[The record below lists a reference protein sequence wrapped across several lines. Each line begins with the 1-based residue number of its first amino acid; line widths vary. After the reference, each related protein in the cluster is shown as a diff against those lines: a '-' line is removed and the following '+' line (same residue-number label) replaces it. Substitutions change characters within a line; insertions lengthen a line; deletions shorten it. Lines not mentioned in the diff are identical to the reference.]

1 MGFPASVSTL
11 LPSRKTLG
19 ITIRKPVDASRT
31 VLDLWD
37 SSGKTIRRV
46 VIPKGFRSTQQLLYK
61 ARTGEVDVTQ
71 WGYSSVG
78 NGEVVAF
85 DLLGFPVFRGN
96 YVKADINI
104 NTDSS
109 VLKYGFKNMKSNQ
122 HQEAATRIF
131 REAMKTEAQSS
142 EKTLDEYLLSK
153 GFNSTQI
160 KQIKA
165 GDEKISG
172 YTWHHHQETGRMQLV
187 EQKINTDY
195 GHNGGNSL
203 WDDGYSED

>member
-71 WGYSSVG
+71 WGYSSVDKLEEVINNVNKYLNRG
-78 NGEVVAF
+78 DLKKAPALINSEKAGDIITLVNGETIAI
-85 DLLGFPVFRGN
+85 DPIGLPIYRGS
-96 YVKADINI
+96 YVKADLNI
-104 NTDSS
+104 STDSQ
-109 VLKYGFKNMKSNQ
+109 VLKYGL
-122 HQEAATRIF
+122 AI
-131 REAMKTEAQSS
+131 
-142 EKTLDEYLLSK
+142 
-153 GFNSTQI
+153 
-160 KQIKA
+160 
-165 GDEKISG
+165 
-172 YTWHHHQETGRMQLV
+172 
-187 EQKINTDY
+187 
-195 GHNGGNSL
+195 
-203 WDDGYSED
+203 